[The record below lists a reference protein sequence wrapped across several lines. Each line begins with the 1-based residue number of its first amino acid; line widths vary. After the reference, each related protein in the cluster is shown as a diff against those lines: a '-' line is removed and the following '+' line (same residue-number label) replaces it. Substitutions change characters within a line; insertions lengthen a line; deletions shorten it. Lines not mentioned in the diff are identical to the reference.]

1 MVIVAVVGM
10 VVVVMMVIVM
20 MVSVVVFVVAI
31 LVVLI
36 GIPKINTSGFLL
48 ASFSSLPVGSGCWG
62 YLSGGIGVYSR
73 CNASG
78 SNGFGFSGVVTY
90 SELLFSTF
98 FEIIMIWYFGL

>member
-1 MVIVAVVGM
+1 MVVVAVVGM
-10 VVVVMMVIVM
+10 LVVVVMVIVM

-36 GIPKINTSGFLL
+36 RILKIYASGFLL

-78 SNGFGFSGVVTY
+78 SNCFGYSGVVTY
-90 SELLFSTF
+90 SGLFFSIF
-98 FEIIMIWYFGL
+98 LR